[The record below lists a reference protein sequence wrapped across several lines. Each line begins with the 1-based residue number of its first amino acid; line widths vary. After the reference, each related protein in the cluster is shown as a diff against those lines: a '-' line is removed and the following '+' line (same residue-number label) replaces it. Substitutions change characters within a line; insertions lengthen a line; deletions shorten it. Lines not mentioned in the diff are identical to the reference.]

1 MALNPF
7 FLQGSPGEQRLVQDL
22 INEQLKIY
30 GVEVIY
36 IPRKFVRKET
46 IIEEVSSS
54 VFDDNFLLEA
64 YVNNYEGYSGSG
76 DILTKFGVSLKDDL
90 SLIISKERFDDF
102 ISPFLD
108 SMNDDEIELSTRPR
122 EGDIVYFPLG
132 QRLFEVKFIE
142 HEQPFYQLGK
152 TYIYELRCELFE
164 YEDEVLNT
172 SISEVDELIQDEG
185 YITTLKLISTQI
197 GQQATAQASIGFG
210 YIKKIYLNN
219 DGYEYI
225 FPPTVKITESPLGIL
240 NPSANAAAIAITK
253 KSSVKEI
260 LLINSGFG
268 YTSVP
273 KITISGG
280 GGIGAAATCSIETQ
294 YLGVTKISV
303 DNGGV
308 GYTTS
313 AIVSIDSPE
322 LSSDG
327 CLAKAVIDNGEV
339 ANIYITNSG
348 VGYTSPPLVNIDPPL
363 SFVTS
368 GTFKYNEIV
377 VGSRSGAS
385 ARVKYWDQN
394 SNILKVSINSGKFFE
409 GEQITG
415 TESSATYLI
424 ENYDNNA
431 LYDKYAQNKEIQ
443 DESNSIVDFSQSN
456 PFGNY

>member
-46 IIEEVSSS
+46 ILEEISSS

-108 SMNDDEIELSTRPR
+108 SMNSDEIELSTRPR
-122 EGDIVYFPLG
+122 EGDILYFPLG

-152 TYIYELRCELFE
+152 TYVYELRCELFE

-185 YITTLKLISTQI
+185 YVTTLQLISV
-197 GQQATAQASIGFG
+197 GQTAYATSYIDSG

-219 DGYEYI
+219 DGYGYV
-225 FPPTVKITESPLGIL
+225 FPPTITITPSPAAIL
-240 NPSANAAAIAITK
+240 DPLANASAIAIIK
-253 KSSVKEI
+253 NSSIKEI
-260 LLINSGFG
+260 LLINSGYG
-268 YTSVP
+268 YSSTP

-280 GGIGAAATCSIETQ
+280 GGVGAAATCRIETE
-294 YLGVTKISV
+294 YMGVNRITIG
-303 DNGGV
+303 NQGV

-313 AIVSIDSPE
+313 INVTVDDPI
-322 LSSDG
+322 SSNDK
-327 CLAKAVIDNGEV
+327 CLAKAVIENGSV
-339 ANIYITNSG
+339 TNIYIVDSG
-348 VGYTSPPLVNIDPPL
+348 SHYETEPTVHIDPPI
-363 SFVTS
+363 SFNIS

-377 VGSRSGAS
+377 VGNNSGAS

-394 SNILKVSINSGKFFE
+394 SNILKVSINSGKFYK
-409 GEQITG
+409 GEKITG
-415 TESSATYLI
+415 TESTATYLI
-424 ENYDNNA
+424 DNYVDDA

-443 DESNSIVDFSQSN
+443 DQSNLIVDFSQSN